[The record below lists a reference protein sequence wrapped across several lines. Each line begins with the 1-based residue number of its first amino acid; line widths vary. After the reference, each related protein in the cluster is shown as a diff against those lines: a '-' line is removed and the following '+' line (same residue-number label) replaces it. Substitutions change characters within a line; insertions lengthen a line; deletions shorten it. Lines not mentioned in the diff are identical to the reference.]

1 MTFQDYLNM
10 ALKHWKMIFIST
22 ILCTAIGI
30 AACFL
35 VPKVYEANG
44 KLLISQDNMSIMG
57 DASPLEDMMLS
68 SLGKSDPITT
78 QMEIIKTRPI
88 LMKVIDTLHLRD
100 KDSVLLDPEDFVS
113 IFKISNIRSTN
124 LIEIKCQYNNADSAA
139 LIVNTLAQVFVDKNQ
154 QMNQEIIKTA
164 KDFIGEQLVGQ
175 KLKVEEA
182 EQKLIEFKEKSKTMS
197 LDKETEVNIESYSN
211 LNLEYVKAQSD
222 LDAAVKQQKVYKTKI
237 ATLRSESNPLYQV
250 WVASSEQIEN
260 ATVGLT
266 AKRDALKKQLDV
278 QKDVLKGMPSTEA
291 QLIGLLRE
299 QKVSSEIYT
308 SLLSKFEEY
317 KVQEIAKIGSAKII
331 EPAVSPLKPVIP
343 KKKILLLLSFALGL
357 SIGLSLAFGIEYL
370 RGLPHSVE
378 EIKKALGY
386 SVLGVVPYQ
395 ESIKKSFFTRDN
407 PSSIQS
413 EAIRLIQTSIKFR
426 VQESDQGGT
435 VILVTSTQPG
445 EGKSTIAANL
455 AYSYSS
461 NKKTLL
467 MGMDFRK
474 PSFDRVF
481 GEPMN
486 PKGITDA
493 FDSMTELHR
502 AIKSFTKLDVIGPG
516 SLPSNPLDLVQ
527 SKRMGVILETLRKEY
542 EVIIIDTAPITMVAE
557 TSELVKLA
565 DTVVVV
571 VDMSSVSLKNLHG
584 IKSNF
589 DGKSIIPGVI
599 VNKFQAPNAQYY
611 KYAEYT

>member
-1 MTFQDYLNM
+1 MTLQDYLSM
-10 ALKHWKMIFIST
+10 VIKHWKIVVVST
-22 ILCTAIGI
+22 IVCLALGI
-30 AACFL
+30 AACF
-35 VPKVYEANG
+35 VIPKVYEANG
-44 KLLISQDNMSIMG
+44 ILLISQDNMSILG

-68 SLGKSDPITT
+68 SLGKSDPLTT

-88 LMKVIDTLHLRD
+88 LMNVIDTLHLRD
-100 KDSVLLDPEDFVS
+100 KDNGPLDPEVFVK
-113 IFKISNIRSTN
+113 IFNISNVRSTN
-124 LIEIKCQYNNADSAA
+124 LIDIKCRYNNADSAA
-139 LIVNTLAQVFVDKNQ
+139 LIVNTLAQVFVEKNQ
-154 QMNQEIIKTA
+154 QMNQEIVKTA
-164 KDFIGEQLVGQ
+164 KDFIGNQLVGQ

-197 LDKETEVNIESYSN
+197 LEKEAEVNIEAFSALSTEFSKVQCE
-211 LNLEYVKAQSD
+211 LS
-222 LDAAVKQQKVYKTKI
+222 AAYDQQKIYKTKL
-237 ATLRSESNPLYQV
+237 AMLHSESDPLYQI
-250 WVASSEQIEN
+250 WVTSAEQVSNTI
-260 ATVGLT
+260 VGLK
-266 AKRDALKKQLDV
+266 AKQEAMKNQLSI
-278 QKDVLKGMPSTEA
+278 QKGVLKGMPSTEA

-299 QKVSSEIYT
+299 QKISSEIYT
-308 SLLSKFEEY
+308 NLLSKFEEY
-317 KVQEIAKIGSAKII
+317 KVQEVAKIGSAKII
-331 EPAVSPLKPVIP
+331 EPAISPLKPIIP
-343 KKKILLLLSFALGL
+343 KKKVLILLSLALGL

-378 EIKKALGY
+378 EIKKVLGY
-386 SVLGVVPYQ
+386 SVLGVIPYQ

-426 VQESDQGGT
+426 IQDSDQGGA
-435 VILVTSTQPG
+435 VILITSTQPG

-481 GEPMN
+481 GEAMN
-486 PKGITDA
+486 PIGITDA
-493 FDSMTELHR
+493 FDTNCDFSQV
-502 AIKSFTKLDVIGPG
+502 IKTITKLDVVSPG
-516 SLPSNPLDLVQ
+516 TLPSNPLDLVQ
-527 SKRMGVILETLRKEY
+527 SSRMGMFLKGLRNKY

-557 TSELVKLA
+557 TSELIKFA

-571 VDMSSVSLKNLHG
+571 VDMSSVSLRNLHG

-589 DGKSIIPGVI
+589 DSKGITPGVI
-599 VNKFQAPNAQYY
+599 VNKFHAPNAQYY
-611 KYAEYT
+611 NYNKYK